1 MRLHRKIDPV
11 LFLFLPM
18 LAYLAVVLVPVIAS
32 VYYSFTNWN
41 GISEI
46 TFAGLDNY
54 VKMFKDPNLGQVL
67 WNTLLYSVTA
77 TVFQVGGGLLLAILV
92 TKVKKGSN
100 LLRVLLFT
108 PVVISSMAMAQTFK
122 KILSINPD
130 GVINALLGAIGL
142 PHLKMA
148 FLADM
153 NITLF
158 VLAMIESLRFAGLY
172 MVVFYTAFVS
182 IDKEVLEA
190 ASIDGATGTQA
201 MLRVQIPMI
210 RAVIV
215 NCLVLAVVGTLKAFD
230 GPYIMTNGGPGYA
243 TELMSIFMYKRAFN
257 MMDYGYGSALA
268 VLMTVLCI
276 VAYRLLDRFTRE
288 KNGGGAG

>member
-32 VYYSFTNWN
+32 VFYSFTNWN

-54 VKMFKDPNLGQVL
+54 IKMFKDPNLGQVL
-67 WNTLLYSVTA
+67 LNTLLYSLTA

-92 TKVKKGSN
+92 TKVKKGN
-100 LLRVLLFT
+100 NILRVLLFT

-130 GVINALLGAIGL
+130 GVVNALLGAIGL
-142 PHLKMA
+142 PQLKMA

-158 VLAMIESLRFAGLY
+158 VLAIIESLRFAGLY
-172 MVVFYTAFVS
+172 MVVFYTAFIS

-190 ASIDGATGTQA
+190 ASIDGASGTQT
-201 MLRVQIPMI
+201 MLRVQIPII
-210 RAVIV
+210 RAVII

-276 VAYRLLDRFTRE
+276 VAYRLLDRLTRE
-288 KNGGGAG
+288 KN

>member
-1 MRLHRKIDPV
+1 MRLHRKIDPI
-11 LFLFLPM
+11 LFLLLPM
-18 LAYLAVVLVPVIAS
+18 LAYVAVVMAPVIAS
-32 VYYSFTNWN
+32 VFYSFTNWN

-46 TFAGLDNY
+46 SFAGFDNY
-54 VKMFKDPNLGQVL
+54 EKMFEDPNLGQVL

-77 TVFQVGGGLLLAILV
+77 TVFQVGGGLVLAILV
-92 TKVKKGSN
+92 TKVKKGN
-100 LLRVLLFT
+100 NILRVLLFT

-122 KILSINPD
+122 KLLSINPD
-130 GVINALLGAIGL
+130 GVVNALLGAVGL
-142 PHLKMA
+142 DHLKMP

-158 VLAMIESLRFAGLY
+158 VLAIIESLRFAGLY
-172 MVVFYTAFVS
+172 MVVFYAAFVS

-190 ASIDGATGTQA
+190 ASIDGATETQT
-201 MLRVQIPMI
+201 MLKIQIPMI

-243 TELMSIFMYKRAFN
+243 TELLSIFMYKRAFN
-257 MMDYGYGSALA
+257 MMDYGYSSALA
-268 VLMTVLCI
+268 VLMTVMCI
-276 VAYRLLDRFTRE
+276 VAYRLLDHFTKE
-288 KNGGGAG
+288 KN